1 LKTYLSFK
9 DILFIPEDEKN
20 LLGLGDI
27 AVILKTAL
35 LGADYDLGK
44 RRDFNLMRYVQERL
58 GVTSEQN
65 VLNQFEE
72 WAQFSLKADNLR
84 LTLSEKEREF
94 LSRSAKGNFEFFN
107 SSGIDQR
114 SGLPFDYVI
123 AKDPSPPP
131 AQISE
136 SDIEELIRQVIQL
149 QHPDLTGSALDEKV
163 QETVASWLSLTQGV
177 SLFEMSEEIIGSTIE
192 RENLPQAGFTVNPDS
207 TQQIRFSLLEGTNL
221 SDFHTL
227 RFLVKAGNPELL
239 NRFRIKF
246 FYETNGEEYVFIS
259 PVMKEVDKEVRELE
273 DGWVE
278 FRINLSSLRNTIDES
293 ITWEDIKDKVTNILF
308 VTESRDFEGLNRR
321 DKRRL
326 KTYLSFKD
334 ILFIPEDEKNLLG
347 LGDIAVILK
356 TALLGADYD
365 LGKRRDFNLMRYVQ
379 ERLGVTSEQN
389 VLNQFEEW
397 AQFSL
402 KADNLRLT
410 LSEKE
415 REFLSRSAKGNFE
428 FFNSSGI
435 DQRSGLPFDY
445 VIAKDPSPVYGRYT
459 KISNIGMALASYVAG
474 YEMGLISKQE
484 VVAKISK
491 VFDTLDNVE
500 VYEVPEGPLKGK
512 KFLYEG
518 YELDKRNEEG
528 KLLPILNRSI
538 SSIDT
543 AWFLVGLILVKEV
556 FKDVDEIAVRA
567 NYWLENNDLRL
578 FYDETR
584 HLFRVLYRYYPD
596 RDELVDEYPD
606 ARYTVFSSETRI
618 LSYLALGLGVVN
630 EEEFRRHWQTLSKPK
645 SSDLGTEYEGI
656 DLVLSWAGGAFEFGM
671 PALFVDE
678 AKLFPQG
685 QGINLYKAMVLQKL
699 WVENNGYPVFGE
711 SPSTDENYH
720 YDIFG
725 AQDIHPQVRL
735 CPDNSGKG
743 PGISVWFRRRI
754 TAGRCSPAS
763 NLPGLRFHPH
773 L

>member
-1 LKTYLSFK
+1 
-9 DILFIPEDEKN
+9 
-20 LLGLGDI
+20 
-27 AVILKTAL
+27 
-35 LGADYDLGK
+35 
-44 RRDFNLMRYVQERL
+44 
-58 GVTSEQN
+58 
-65 VLNQFEE
+65 
-72 WAQFSLKADNLR
+72 
-84 LTLSEKEREF
+84 
-94 LSRSAKGNFEFFN
+94 
-107 SSGIDQR
+107 
-114 SGLPFDYVI
+114 
-123 AKDPSPPP
+123 
-131 AQISE
+131 
-136 SDIEELIRQVIQL
+136 
-149 QHPDLTGSALDEKV
+149 
-163 QETVASWLSLTQGV
+163 
-177 SLFEMSEEIIGSTIE
+177 MSEEIIGSTIE

-725 AQDIHPQVRL
+725 APPAGMIPGKSRGVIAPHASFLFPFGPAVRNLRIISILYPDSYSPDYGFASAIDTRTGEVIKLYRPLEQGMIMTALANILCDDIIHKMFLSGVNGDKIIRFLKNEAPFFNPFEIAKEMTVLFEKGIKHLGREEWRQANTIFEYMDFLDKTYGLNFDYQNWREKYRQAKEMAEENLATLYSQAQQELNARNYNLALKYLAEIISFDPDYCDCVKLYQQTYRILYPQQER
-735 CPDNSGKG
+735 
-743 PGISVWFRRRI
+743 
-754 TAGRCSPAS
+754 
-763 NLPGLRFHPH
+763 
-773 L
+773 